1 MKYIHYL
8 LFSFFIK
15 IVFGVQTFQ
24 QYESIKSDN
33 SYVIFESKN
42 FAEGESM
49 YFTIKTDD
57 YCDDYLYYEYYDE
70 IEKIEYIEPTYYV
83 KKHSE
88 EKTKV
93 NGRITSVKMHF
104 TIEKKKAEIGNDI
117 NGNYLLLYYDCGQF
131 KIENTKNAGNLV
143 TIIIVV
149 SIIAVVLIFFIV
161 FYCYRRRVRQ
171 MRGMA
176 DSNYVAPYGSYY
188 PQPMYPGMPNNP
200 MIYQRPAPNYGNYSN
215 FSNYGNS
222 VNIHNGVNGV
232 MPNAQPPSQRIMIS
246 NKLEKPKKENI
257 IDINVN
263 K

>member
-1 MKYIHYL
+1 MKYIRYL

-15 IVFGVQTFQ
+15 IVFGVETFP
-24 QYESIKSDN
+24 QYGSIESDN

-42 FAEGESM
+42 FAEGEKM

-70 IEKIEYIEPTYYV
+70 IDKIVYTEPAYYV
-83 KKHSE
+83 KKHSGE
-88 EKTKV
+88 TTKV

-131 KIENTKNAGNLV
+131 KIENTKNSGNLV

-149 SIIAVVLIFFIV
+149 SIFAVGLIFFLV
-161 FYCYRRRVRQ
+161 YFCYFRKVRQ
-171 MRGMA
+171 MRRMA

-188 PQPMYPGMPNNP
+188 QQPMYPGMPNP
-200 MIYQRPAPNYGNYSN
+200 VIYQRPAPNYGNYI
-215 FSNYGNS
+215 NYGNS
-222 VNIHNGVNGV
+222 VNIHNGVNGVNGV

-257 IDINVN
+257 TDINVN